1 MNADSAVIIS
11 PPQLI
16 YKAVSHHLPEP
27 FIYPMRIRII
37 AVGRCKPEFNTI
49 VYNYLK
55 RIRSPW
61 HVEVVPIG
69 TVARGVSGNVENTI
83 IQEGEKILAKLHD
96 HERVILLDETGKTF
110 GSREW
115 SQHLRHLGSE
125 SPDLALLIGGPDG
138 HAPAVRARA
147 AENWSLS
154 SLTFQYGVARVIL
167 VEQLYRAQSLLL
179 GHHYHRDGME
189 YSKLE

>member
-1 MNADSAVIIS
+1 MNTDSAVIES
-11 PPQLI
+11 PSQLI
-16 YKAVSHHLPEP
+16 YKAVPHRLPQP

-37 AVGRCKPEFNTI
+37 AIGRCKPEFNMI

-61 HVEVVPIG
+61 HVEMVPIG
-69 TVARGVSGNVENTI
+69 TVARGVSGGNVEDII
-83 IQEGEKILAKLHD
+83 IQEGEKLLAKLHD

-115 SQHLRHLGSE
+115 SQHLQHLGSV

-147 AENWSLS
+147 AEKWSLS

-167 VEQLYRAQSLLL
+167 AEQLYRAQSLLL
-179 GHHYHRDGME
+179 GHHYHRDG
-189 YSKLE
+189 LV